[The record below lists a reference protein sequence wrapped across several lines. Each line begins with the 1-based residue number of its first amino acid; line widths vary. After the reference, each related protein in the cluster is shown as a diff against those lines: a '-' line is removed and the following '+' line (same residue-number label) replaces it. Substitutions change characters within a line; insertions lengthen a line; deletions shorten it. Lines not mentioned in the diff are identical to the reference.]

1 MEPIALPNTTEVRRL
16 QLRSRRLV
24 TGNLLGQYRSAF
36 RGSGLV
42 FSDLR
47 EYQPGDD
54 VKHIHWKASARSGKV
69 FIKSYEEER
78 QLRVI
83 LAVDTSAS
91 MRATLGVQSFA
102 KAIEFCSLIG
112 SLTQRGND
120 LLGMLLFSSAP
131 ELWLPPKSGAK
142 RFSRILAALLNPN
155 SAQPASSTDLNSS
168 LDLLATTVRR
178 ASIIFVLSDFEC
190 PDFSPSLKRLCARH
204 DVILTQLQPSP
215 TTLPSAGLVIFR
227 DAESGELRTVD
238 TSSKRVRA
246 AWIKTLM
253 DRQDAVK
260 RLAERCHADHIVVS
274 DSAAQPLIELMR
286 DRVRRVAR

>member
-1 MEPIALPNTTEVRRL
+1 
-16 QLRSRRLV
+16 V
-24 TGNLLGQYRSAF
+24 TGDLLGQYRSAF

-54 VKHIHWKASARSGKV
+54 VKHIHWKATARSGKV

-91 MRATLGVQSFA
+91 MRAKLGIQSFA

-142 RFSRILAALLNPN
+142 RFSRILAALLNP
-155 SAQPASSTDLNSS
+155 SPTQSASSTDLSSS
-168 LDLLATTVRR
+168 LDLLTTAVRK
-178 ASIIFVLSDFEC
+178 SGIIFILSDFEC
-190 PDFSPSLKRLCARH
+190 PDFSAALKRLSARH
-204 DVILTQLQPSP
+204 DVVLTQLQASP
-215 TTLPSAGLVIFR
+215 TTLPSAGLVVFR

-238 TSSKRVRA
+238 TSSNKVRT
-246 AWIKTLM
+246 AWIKTLAE
-253 DRQDAVK
+253 RRAAIKQ
-260 RLAERCHADHIVVS
+260 LATRCHADHIVVS
-274 DSAAQPLIELMR
+274 DNTAQPLIDLMR
-286 DRVRRVAR
+286 ERVRRVSR